1 MVDGA
6 HGPVDGLLQ
15 EVWQSVRSIDS
26 GQIADYIPELAKAD
40 PATCGL
46 SLATLDGAVYTA
58 GDLVPFTIQSV
69 SKPFVYALALAD
81 SGAEAVLS
89 RIGAEPTGDPFNS
102 ISLDDVS
109 GRAFNPMVNAGAI
122 VTATMVSGHTRDVQF
137 DRILDGLSSF
147 AGRNLEVDED
157 VYASERDTGDRNRAI
172 AYLMRSAGLMDADVD
187 AQVEMYFRQ
196 CSIVVTARDL
206 AVMAATLANGGVNP
220 TTGEQVIPRH
230 VVAPVLTVMSTCGM
244 YDYAGE
250 WLYRVGMPAKSGVS
264 GAISAVLPGQLG
276 LATHSPRL
284 DPRGNSVRGV
294 AACEL
299 ISERLG
305 LHLLRPAERPRP
317 TVRRTYRGDAVHSK
331 RTRSRDQRELLD
343 SHGGAIMV
351 HELVGDLGFVG
362 VELLVRGALSDAQA
376 AHWHVLDL
384 GRVTRIDVA
393 ARTLLTG
400 LVDRLTADGARV
412 VLVDP
417 RALGPRET
425 VRELG
430 PGIERFADCDSALEA
445 CEDRVLAGAGI
456 VEALADRL
464 VPLAEQD
471 LLVGVPQA
479 SIDAIADRTIT
490 KVYTAGTVVFDEG
503 DESDGLY
510 LIGAGHVLADV
521 RVRGQRGRRRL
532 SSMAAGAAFGELALV
547 DQRRRSTRIVA
558 IESTVCH
565 VLTSQGFADLQSEAP
580 EASAH
585 LSLAIARTLSQRLRA
600 LTTEIATLEV
610 T

>member
-1 MVDGA
+1 
-6 HGPVDGLLQ
+6 
-15 EVWQSVRSIDS
+15 
-26 GQIADYIPELAKAD
+26 
-40 PATCGL
+40 
-46 SLATLDGAVYTA
+46 
-58 GDLVPFTIQSV
+58 
-69 SKPFVYALALAD
+69 
-81 SGAEAVLS
+81 
-89 RIGAEPTGDPFNS
+89 
-102 ISLDDVS
+102 
-109 GRAFNPMVNAGAI
+109 
-122 VTATMVSGHTRDVQF
+122 
-137 DRILDGLSSF
+137 
-147 AGRNLEVDED
+147 
-157 VYASERDTGDRNRAI
+157 
-172 AYLMRSAGLMDADVD
+172 
-187 AQVEMYFRQ
+187 
-196 CSIVVTARDL
+196 
-206 AVMAATLANGGVNP
+206 
-220 TTGEQVIPRH
+220 
-230 VVAPVLTVMSTCGM
+230 
-244 YDYAGE
+244 
-250 WLYRVGMPAKSGVS
+250 
-264 GAISAVLPGQLG
+264 
-276 LATHSPRL
+276 
-284 DPRGNSVRGV
+284 
-294 AACEL
+294 
-299 ISERLG
+299 
-305 LHLLRPAERPRP
+305 
-317 TVRRTYRGDAVHSK
+317 
-331 RTRSRDQRELLD
+331 
-343 SHGGAIMV
+343 MV

-362 VELLVRGALSDAQA
+362 VELLVRGVLSDAQA

-400 LVDRLTADGARV
+400 LVDRLTGDGARV

-565 VLTSQGFADLQSEAP
+565 VLTSQGFADLQTEAP

>member
-1 MVDGA
+1 MATTVP
-6 HGPVDGLLQ
+6 GPVERLLREVCDAVSSNDAGL
-15 EVWQSVRSIDS
+15 V
-26 GQIADYIPELAKAD
+26 ADYIPELAKAD

-46 SLATLDGAVYTA
+46 SLATLDGAVHTA
-58 GDLVPFTIQSV
+58 GQLVPFTIQSV

-81 SGAEAVLS
+81 SGPDEVLAKV
-89 RIGAEPTGDPFNS
+89 GAEPTGDPFNS

-122 VTATMVSGHTRDVQF
+122 VTATMVAGTTRAEQF

-147 AGRNLEVDED
+147 AGRALDVDEE

-172 AYLMRSAGLMDADVD
+172 AYLMRSAGLLDEDVD

-196 CSIVVTARDL
+196 CSVVVTARDL
-206 AVMAATLANGGVNP
+206 AVMAATLANAGVNP
-220 TTGEQVIPRH
+220 VTGEQVIPRS
-230 VVAPVLTVMSTCGM
+230 VVAPVLTIMSTCGM

-299 ISERLG
+299 ISQRLG

-343 SHGGAIMV
+343 SHGGAIVV
-351 HELVGDLGFVG
+351 HELVGDLGFAG
-362 VELLVRGALSDAQA
+362 VELLVRGVLSDARPAQ
-376 AHWHVLDL
+376 WHVLDL

-412 VLVDP
+412 ILVDP

-430 PGIERFADCDSALEA
+430 PDIERFADCDSALEA

-471 LLVGVPQA
+471 LLAGVPKS
-479 SIDAIADRTIT
+479 SIEAIAERTIT

-503 DESDGLY
+503 DEPDGLY

-558 IESTVCH
+558 IEPTVCH
-565 VLTSQGFADLQSEAP
+565 VLTSQGFADLQTEAP

-585 LSLAIARTLSQRLRA
+585 LSLAIARTLSQRLRT
-600 LTTEIATLEV
+600 LTTEIATLEEG
-610 T
+610 